1 MARPLSEVKREAI
14 LAAAAKLVAT
24 SGTEA
29 STASIAKAAG
39 VAEGTLFTYFA
50 TKDNLLNQLFLEI
63 ETDLSQ
69 AMKITYPANCS
80 SRERVWYIWDKLI
93 DWGAA
98 NPTWCKVLRQLK
110 VSDRIT
116 NETRG
121 ICNALFRE
129 SRDLVERSLAEHSDP
144 ERMAFY
150 IDTVL
155 IGLADMTIDVVVI
168 SPKEQHEQL
177 KRASFDLYWKGTAA

>member
-1 MARPLSEVKREAI
+1 MARPLSEAKRDAI
-14 LAAAAKLVAT
+14 LTAAAKLIAT
-24 SGTEA
+24 SGTGA
-29 STASIAKAAG
+29 STASIAKVAG
-39 VAEGTLFTYFA
+39 VAEGTIFTYFA
-50 TKDNLLNQLFLEI
+50 TKDNLLNELFLEI
-63 ETDLSQ
+63 ETDLAQ
-69 AMKITYPANCS
+69 TMKIVFPTNSDP
-80 SRERVWYIWDKLI
+80 RERVWLIWDKLI

-116 NETRG
+116 TETRR
-121 ICNALFRE
+121 ICNALFHE
-129 SRDLVERSLAEHSDP
+129 SRDLVERSMAGRVDP
-144 ERMAFY
+144 ERMTFY

-155 IGLADMTIDVVVI
+155 IGLADITIDAVVI